1 MSNIIASG
9 AGELLGGE
17 CFVGLGGPVGPGLGK
32 IKRNQNSQ
40 RTPEEY
46 EKLRGQERDTA
57 LPLWR
62 FFFLSSSLVA

>member
-1 MSNIIASG
+1 M
-9 AGELLGGE
+9 
-17 CFVGLGGPVGPGLGK
+17 GLGGPVGPGLGK

-46 EKLRGQERDTA
+46 EKLRRQERDTA